1 VQDAIKRYEVGA
13 VMAVPASINGV
24 IEGFACFES
33 FKDRVWLPFEIEE
46 AKHVLDG
53 YSRSVE
59 RRIEDRNQIAEEFHL
74 RRSEEQYRLLTE
86 HSPVILFGIDSE
98 GKFTLSEGLGL
109 KSMGAGGGEVVGKS
123 VYQVYRN
130 YPDILEQVN
139 TALSGV
145 ESHGLTHIG
154 DKCFEVWFT
163 PVCDDDRIVV
173 GLSGVAV
180 DITRRNILEQQQTI
194 MMSELDHRVK
204 NNIAAVMSL
213 VGLSQQGARSIEEFA
228 KTLNGRLHALAV
240 AHSTLAKSHWKGV
253 WMRDILLLTLQP
265 YMVGT
270 IERIRFDG
278 PDVELPGTLARPM
291 CMVIH
296 ELATN
301 ATKYGALSSDD
312 GFVVVTTD
320 VQSKDGSIQLTWV
333 ESDGP
338 TILSEIMEG
347 TGTSLL
353 QGLVDHEMHGKI
365 TMNYASEG
373 LVCQIEVPLD
383 TNS

>member
-1 VQDAIKRYEVGA
+1 VT
-13 VMAVPASINGV
+13 
-24 IEGFACFES
+24 ES
-33 FKDRVWLPFEIEE
+33 FRL
-46 AKHVLDG
+46 H
-53 YSRSVE
+53 
-59 RRIEDRNQIAEEFHL
+59 RNPIQ
-74 RRSEEQYRLLTE
+74 RYRLLTE

-98 GKFTLSEGLGL
+98 GKFTLSEGIGL
-109 KSMGAGGGEVVGKS
+109 ESMGAGAGDVVGKS
-123 VYQVYRN
+123 VYQIYRN
-130 YPDILEQVN
+130 FPDILEQVN

-145 ESHGLTHIG
+145 ESHGLTHIA

-163 PVCDDDRIVV
+163 PVRDDDGIVA

-180 DITRRNILEQQQTI
+180 DITRRNNLEQQQTI

-228 KTLNGRLHALAV
+228 KTLDGRLHALAI
-240 AHSTLAKSHWKGV
+240 AHSTLAKSHWKGA

-265 YMVGT
+265 YMVGPT
-270 IERIRFDG
+270 ERIRFDG

-291 CMVIH
+291 CMIIH

-301 ATKYGALSSDD
+301 ATKHGALSTTD
-312 GFVVVTTD
+312 GFIEVATELHSNSDSVR
-320 VQSKDGSIQLTWV
+320 LTWT
-333 ESDGP
+333 ETGGP
-338 TILSEIMEG
+338 QISSERTPG
-347 TGTSLL
+347 TGTSLI
-353 QGLVDHEMHGKI
+353 QGLVDHEMHGSI